1 LLYLPN
7 HTKELQVKTVR
18 TFLIGAG
25 AAAALALGSAALAQ
39 DAKPGEK
46 PAGQSAGC
54 GEGHGARG
62 MHQNRERH
70 AMRGGNHRHEHGRH
84 QGAQQ
89 PGGEQK

>member
-1 LLYLPN
+1 M
-7 HTKELQVKTVR
+7 KTVR

-46 PAGQSAGC
+46 PAEQSAGC

-84 QGAQQ
+84 QGAQT
-89 PGGEQK
+89 PGEAQK